1 MKQTWD
7 PIWENIFRNQEWGKY
22 PPEHVIRF
30 VARNFYNAENRNQI
44 HLLDLGFGTGACAWF
59 MAREG
64 FRVSGIEGSELG
76 VQQAIGRFQEE
87 HLQADLRAGDFN
99 ELPWP
104 DEEFDAVIEN
114 GALCCNPFEA
124 CKRVVGEVRRVLKT
138 GGAFL
143 SANLSCRTWGTQS
156 ATPTGY
162 NEYESLPDGPLKGRG
177 FALLMDRPQIDE
189 LYKDF
194 SDIEVNTASNTRN
207 HGQNLTEWWIVECK
221 KQ

>member
-7 PIWENIFRNQEWGKY
+7 PIWEDIFREQEWGKY

-30 VARNFYNAENRNQI
+30 VARNFYRFSDHRRI

-64 FRVSGIEGSELG
+64 FRVSGIEGSALG
-76 VQQAIGRFQEE
+76 VEQARAR
-87 HLQADLRAGDFN
+87 LQNEQLEADLRAGDFN

-104 DEEFDAVIEN
+104 DEHFDGVVEN
-114 GALCCNPFEA
+114 GALCCNPFDA
-124 CKRVVGEVRRVLKT
+124 CKRVVREVKRVLKP
-138 GGAFL
+138 GGVFL
-143 SANLSCRTWGTQS
+143 SANLGSRTWGTEK
-156 ATPTGY
+156 ATPTGH
-162 NEYESLPDGPLKGRG
+162 NEYAALPDGPLRGRG

-194 SDIEVNTASNTRN
+194 TNIEVNTASNTRD
-207 HGQNLTEWWIVECK
+207 HGQNLTEWWVVECK